1 MSALISEG
9 EETVTRISLIVW
21 AAVTA
26 VLGLVSAGDTAQAAE
41 LKVLASVVL
50 TSSLNEHTPVYE

>member
-1 MSALISEG
+1 MS
-9 EETVTRISLIVW
+9 RISLIVW